1 MFLRQIDELE
11 TFFKWLDRL
20 NLIAYNVWNDKQR
33 ESYQNGHMVQ
43 METLYRTYIA
53 DMLQISNELSLMQK
67 QIVEA
72 KEEMGSLVKE
82 IYDLKESPKIKGC
95 YGAYYKDKH
104 GNYVGNMFAVS
115 PQDIEDDY
123 GSLALVYDL

>member
-1 MFLRQIDELE
+1 MFLRKIEELE

-33 ESYQNGHMVQ
+33 ESYQNGHMIQ
-43 METLYRTYIA
+43 MENLYREYIS
-53 DMLQISNELSLMQK
+53 DMRQISNELSLMQK
-67 QIVEA
+67 QIAEA

-123 GSLALVYDL
+123 GSLPLVYDL